1 MAFRLGMVFVAA
13 ATAAALLVPAAA
25 GATGDAVRGQKLA
38 YTCLGCHG
46 IENYK
51 NAYPNYSVPRL
62 GGQSEVYIVAALKE
76 YQSKA
81 RWHPT
86 MQGQAAQMSEKDM
99 ADLGAYFQGPKRA
112 TSDGKVVGTPP
123 PAAAICAACHG
134 PDGNGVTPDYPSL
147 AGQHADYIEQSLH
160 GYRSGKRQNAIMAG
174 FAPQLKPEEI
184 KALAAFFSKQK
195 GVYTT
200 RKP

>member
-1 MAFRLGMVFVAA
+1 MAYRPGMALATVAA
-13 ATAAALLVPAAA
+13 VASLFVPVVAGAA
-25 GATGDAVRGQKLA
+25 GNAERGKKLA

-51 NAYPNYSVPRL
+51 NAYPNYNVPRL
-62 GGQSEVYIVAALKE
+62 GGQSETYIVAALKE

-86 MQGQAAQMSEKDM
+86 MQGQAASMSEQDM
-99 ADLGAYFQGPKRA
+99 ADVGAYFQGPKRA
-112 TSDGKVVGTPP
+112 TSGGKVVGTPP
-123 PAAAICAACHG
+123 AAAAVCAACHG
-134 PDGNGVTPDYPSL
+134 PDGVGVTPDYPTL
-147 AGQHADYIEQSLH
+147 AGQHADYLEQALNA
-160 GYRSGKRQNAIMAG
+160 YRNGKRQNAIMAG

-184 KALAAFFSKQK
+184 KELAAFFSKQP